1 MRIPIART
9 TVFGYMADVRA
20 NRQNTRCLTNP
31 VSGVRHPYSYTRS
44 AFSLI
49 ELLIVL
55 ALLVVMTTM
64 YYGFGSQSHQTRQ
77 KKNCAANLEKI
88 YISLEIYATDH
99 NGKFPDVPG
108 SKTSEEALDGLIPR
122 YTSDTSIFIC
132 PGSKDSDLPAGES
145 IRKRK
150 ISYAYYMGRRSADKE
165 ALMSDRQIDTDSKA
179 AGQMVFSS
187 TGKPPGN
194 NHHKYGGNFLFCDGR
209 LESSEPNASFP
220 LTFTQGVELLN
231 P

>member
-1 MRIPIART
+1 
-9 TVFGYMADVRA
+9 MADVRA
-20 NRQNTRCLTNP
+20 NRQNTRCLTKP
-31 VSGVRHPYSYTRS
+31 ASGVRHPYSSTHA

-55 ALLVVMTTM
+55 ALMIIMTTM
-64 YYGFGSQSHQTRQ
+64 YYGFGSSSHQERQ

-88 YISLEIYATDH
+88 YIALEIYATDH
-99 NGKFPDVPG
+99 SGKFPDVPG

-132 PGSKDSDLPAGES
+132 PGSKDSDLPPGES

-150 ISYAYYMGRRSADKE
+150 ISYAYYMGRGSADKA
-165 ALMSDRQIDTDSKA
+165 ALMSDKQIDTDPKNQ
-179 AGQMVFSS
+179 GEMVFSES
-187 TGKPPGN
+187 GKPPGN
-194 NHHKYGGNFLFCDGR
+194 NHHKYGGNFLFSDGR
-209 LESSEPNASFP
+209 LESSEPRASFP
-220 LTFTQGVELLN
+220 LTLTQGVQLLN